1 MKAKTWH
8 ALSSDDM
15 RNYFYLGKREPEYR
29 QLLQQDCIRL
39 EDKVIPLA
47 RVVSAEQVH
56 GSKIHI
62 CTESDSGAGFGGKAK
77 IAGVDGLITQVPEQ
91 YLMIRT
97 ADCVPVLMMDKQ
109 HRAVA
114 ALHSGREGTRQNIVG
129 KAIDTLKEHFGIS
142 PQDLCVWVGACIC
155 AEHYQVSPELYEQF
169 IASMHEQG
177 LYPFLSQDH
186 HLNIRLAVFQQ
197 LLSAGVA
204 FRDIDQDMNCTHED
218 HGYHSYRRDGSDR
231 RQINIVG
238 IEHE

>member
-1 MKAKTWH
+1 MK
-8 ALSSDDM
+8 
-15 RNYFYLGKREPEYR
+15 NYFYLGKREPEYR

-39 EDKVIPLA
+39 EDKVIPLSQ
-47 RVVSAEQVH
+47 VVSAEQVH
-56 GSKIHI
+56 GSRIHI
-62 CTESDSGAGFGGKAK
+62 CSQSDSGAGFGDKAK
-77 IAGVDGLITQVPEQ
+77 VAGVDGLITQVPEQ

-97 ADCVPVLMMDKQ
+97 ADCAPILMMDKQ

-129 KAIDTLKEHFGIS
+129 KAIDMLRAHFGIL

-169 IASMHEQG
+169 VSSMQEQG
-177 LYPFLSQDH
+177 LHPR
-186 HLNIRLAVFQQ
+186 LNDNHQLDIRSAVFQQ

-204 FRDIDQDMNCTHED
+204 FRDIDQDMNCTHAD
-218 HGYHSYRRDGSDR
+218 RGYHSFRRDGSNR
-231 RQINIVG
+231 RQINLVG